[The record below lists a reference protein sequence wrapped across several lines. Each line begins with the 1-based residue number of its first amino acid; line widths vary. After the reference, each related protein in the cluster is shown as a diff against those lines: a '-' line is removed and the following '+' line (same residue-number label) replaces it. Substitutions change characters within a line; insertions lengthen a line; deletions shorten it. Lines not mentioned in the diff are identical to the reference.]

1 MAIKTREELLQ
12 SINERLS
19 DDSSDEALT
28 LLEDVTDTLND
39 YDTRLS
45 DSTDWKQRYED
56 NDKEWREKY
65 KSRFTNGTVGE
76 EGNEKDNNK
85 NKQKEDEEEKHYT
98 FDELFKNM

>member
-12 SINERLS
+12 CINERLS
-19 DDSSDEALT
+19 DDSSDDALS

-39 YDTRLS
+39 YDSRLS
-45 DSTDWKQRYED
+45 DTTDWKQKYED

-65 KSRFTNGTVGE
+65 KARFTNGTDNGE
-76 EGNEKDNNK
+76 GFEKDTNK

>member
-12 SINERLS
+12 SINECLS
-19 DDSSDEALT
+19 DDSSDDALT

-45 DSTDWKQRYED
+45 DTTDWKQKYED

-65 KSRFTNGTVGE
+65 KSRFTNGTDNLGE
-76 EGNEKDNNK
+76 GEKDSGK
-85 NKQKEDEEEKHYT
+85 GKDKEDEEEKHYT